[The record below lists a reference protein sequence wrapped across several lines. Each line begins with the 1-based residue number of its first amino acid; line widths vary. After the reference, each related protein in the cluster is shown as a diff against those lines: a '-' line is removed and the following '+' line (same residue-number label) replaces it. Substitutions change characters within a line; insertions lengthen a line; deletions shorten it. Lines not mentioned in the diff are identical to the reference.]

1 MVADSLPKS
10 KVKFLKKK
18 IEFHLHMVAD
28 SSVQLIVRYIY
39 TFRRAV
45 KSKPG
50 EAAMTTRQAAA
61 VGKMKCISC
70 LENYDARDAGT
81 CKECYEE
88 ANETEEELKREID
101 DLKSKVAF
109 LKFSTR
115 SLHPTPFSDVVLLA
129 SDDPSTAVPV
139 PAHKAVLVSIP
150 TSLFSFSTPL
160 CSMSKIIMLFVWNLH
175 SRTQFRFP

>member
-1 MVADSLPKS
+1 
-10 KVKFLKKK
+10 
-18 IEFHLHMVAD
+18 
-28 SSVQLIVRYIY
+28 
-39 TFRRAV
+39 
-45 KSKPG
+45 
-50 EAAMTTRQAAA
+50 MTTRQAAA

-115 SLHPTPFSDVVLLA
+115 SLHPTPFSDVVLIA
-129 SDDPSTAVPV
+129 SDDPSTALPV
-139 PAHKAVLVSIP
+139 PAHKAVLVSIVFYVENNHVVCLEFTFKNP
-150 TSLFSFSTPL
+150 ISV
-160 CSMSKIIMLFVWNLH
+160 SMNPRF
-175 SRTQFRFP
+175 QFQ